1 MANGKSQMTKPH
13 VKCEMFI
20 SEAVAYGRARLPT
33 LEAEILLCFILQIS
47 HEYLITHPE
56 REINTELVLEFQKY
70 CEARVSG
77 IPLAYLTH
85 HKEFFGLDFYVDERV
100 FIPRPETELL
110 VEEAMTC
117 ITSNNIL
124 LCDIGTGSGCIAI
137 SLAKKLPHV
146 SFVAVDISE
155 GALEVARKNAEFHGV
170 SSQIEFMKSDLL
182 SNVIARSTLGRPKQ
196 STFDGIVANLPYIG
210 TLENHLVSRE
220 VLEHEP
226 KEALF
231 SGETGLE
238 LYERLFAQICAFRQT
253 QGDKAPK
260 WLIGEMGF
268 LQQEALEKLIHT
280 YFGNISVN
288 FKDDLSGLPR
298 VFSIF
303 FNRSAS
309 LPAGRRGARRDVLKT

>member
-1 MANGKSQMTKPH
+1 MTKPH

-77 IPLAYLTH
+77 IPIAYLTH

-110 VEEAMTC
+110 VEQA
-117 ITSNNIL
+117 ISFLQPTSYKLQTIL
-124 LCDIGTGSGCIAI
+124 DIGTGSGCIAI
-137 SLAKKLPHV
+137 SIAKKLPHAR
-146 SFVAVDISE
+146 FVAVDISE
-155 GALEVARKNAEFHGV
+155 GALEVARKNAKFHGV
-170 SSQIEFMKSDLL
+170 SSRIEFIKYDLL
-182 SNVIARSTLGRPKQ
+182 PCDFA
-196 STFDGIVANLPYIG
+196 FDGIVANLPYIG
-210 TLENHLVSRE
+210 TSENHLVSRE

-226 KEALF
+226 QEALF
-231 SGETGLE
+231 SGENGLE
-238 LYERLFAQICAFRQT
+238 LYERLFAQVCDLRHAQA
-253 QGDKAPK
+253 DKAPK

-268 LQQEALEKLIHT
+268 LQQEALEKLIHK
-280 YFGNISVN
+280 YFGNISVQFTN
-288 FKDDLSGLPR
+288 DLSGLPR
-298 VFSIF
+298 MFSICF
-303 FNRSAS
+303 PSSKN
-309 LPAGRRGARRDVLKT
+309 